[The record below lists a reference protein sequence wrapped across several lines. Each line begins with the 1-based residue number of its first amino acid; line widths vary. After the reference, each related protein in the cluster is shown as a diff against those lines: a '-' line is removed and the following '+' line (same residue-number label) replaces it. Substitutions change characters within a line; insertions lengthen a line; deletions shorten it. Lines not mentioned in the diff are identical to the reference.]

1 MLENIGIMN
10 KKFEEEFLVW
20 ILEDDELQQSKKIKA
35 TSNLK
40 RAINKLQASIE
51 EHKKYM
57 HPLDRLLSMPSIMDD
72 YNSKIDAISN
82 IKARLED
89 SMELVSYLHKT
100 KTYEFYRLIIDYVE
114 NHLTPISLSNN
125 EDDIAFFIVKS
136 ELASIMK
143 RKGIAGSTRI
153 NLKLNSLCEL
163 GLLSKLH
170 DNQIREDALSKAYEI
185 RDILSKNINSK
196 VHRINF
202 YILNPLTESTVSEA
216 LRRIELIKTSGIRQ
230 RGICADTRCCLFGVD
245 TVNENMVVQKQVNI
259 DDKVLNRFISAANE
273 LLDTNRYFTSD
284 ELRKAY
290 CKRDKHIKKSAA
302 ITLTKKYLPG
312 VVNRIGAIETR
323 VNKHIRNDYNLPNK
337 IKSNSYIFIR
347 KNISV

>member
-1 MLENIGIMN
+1 MLESIGIMN

-20 ILEDDELQQSKKIKA
+20 ILEDDELQQSKKVKA

-40 RAINKLQASIE
+40 RAINKLQASVE
-51 EHKKYM
+51 ESKKHM

-143 RKGIAGSTRI
+143 SKGIAGSTRI

-163 GLLSKLH
+163 GLLSK
-170 DNQIREDALSKAYEI
+170 N
-185 RDILSKNINSK
+185 
-196 VHRINF
+196 V
-202 YILNPLTESTVSEA
+202 T
-216 LRRIELIKTSGIRQ
+216 
-230 RGICADTRCCLFGVD
+230 
-245 TVNENMVVQKQVNI
+245 
-259 DDKVLNRFISAANE
+259 
-273 LLDTNRYFTSD
+273 FT
-284 ELRKAY
+284 
-290 CKRDKHIKKSAA
+290 
-302 ITLTKKYLPG
+302 
-312 VVNRIGAIETR
+312 
-323 VNKHIRNDYNLPNK
+323 
-337 IKSNSYIFIR
+337 NSYIKEAYDSYFNYSKQRSIIQRESHKLTAQALAQKTKIR
-347 KNISV
+347 TTNPFNYIEVSNLSPDVITQYNSIISIKCRKIKDICDIYRLYYSAKLDALKEYNCQNINILAAAVNEIIKEEKKNND